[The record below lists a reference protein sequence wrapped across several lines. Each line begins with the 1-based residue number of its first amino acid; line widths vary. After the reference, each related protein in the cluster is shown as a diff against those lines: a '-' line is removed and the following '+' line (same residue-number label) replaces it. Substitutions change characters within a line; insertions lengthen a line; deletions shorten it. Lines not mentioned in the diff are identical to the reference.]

1 MLCNSHI
8 EEREKLDPRIK
19 RTRQMLDQAFTE
31 LLAEKGF
38 DAITVQDV
46 TKRAGVNR
54 GTFYAHF
61 EDKFA
66 LLDYSIRESFHQ
78 EMSKRLLD
86 SCFFSMEN
94 LHHLI
99 VAVCEFTRN
108 LSSTCV
114 PAQRQ
119 FDPLVENQIRGQL
132 YDLLLMWLKKI
143 GSTVPP
149 ETSATAAS
157 WAIYGLAMQWNREK
171 KSPAVKSFADEVL
184 PLVAATLSLAQTVS
198 G

>member
-1 MLCNSHI
+1 MLCNSP
-8 EEREKLDPRIK
+8 EEREKLDPRVK
-19 RTRQMLDQAFTE
+19 RTRQMLDQAFIE

-46 TKRAGVNR
+46 TERAGVNR
-54 GTFYAHF
+54 ATFYAHF
-61 EDKFA
+61 QDKFA

-86 SCFFSMEN
+86 SCSFSMEN

-99 VAVCEFTRN
+99 MAVCEFTRN

-132 YDLLLMWLKKI
+132 YELLLMWLKKI
-143 GSTVPP
+143 ETTVSP

-157 WAIYGLAMQWNREK
+157 WAIYGLAMLWNREK
-171 KSPAVKSFADEVL
+171 KSRTVKSFADEVL
-184 PLVAATLSLAQTVS
+184 PLVAANLSLAQTVS